1 MGLSPTSTGSQ
12 RLGQLASQF
21 SSALHIKGL
30 IDGLVHDVPFPL
42 TWELSRQLVADPFRT
57 PPLVQTGLHVF
68 AEL

>member
-1 MGLSPTSTGSQ
+1 MSLSPTSTGSQ

-42 TWELSRQLVADPFRT
+42 TWELSR
-57 PPLVQTGLHVF
+57 
-68 AEL
+68 